1 MFTANRFVFYEDE
14 DYEKDY
20 VFIFA
25 LHSVDMF
32 YIRLCRCG
40 GRTGYRQENRKTV
53 PEENAYV
60 METAAPVEEGY
71 YMVEGSLCEMG
82 KRSIVLKTEDGQELS
97 FMLAPETIIYAGSDK
112 ELSEGETIR
121 VVFDGIKTDSQW
133 EDISV
138 IAVTV
143 IEE

>member
-1 MFTANRFVFYEDE
+1 MKKFMYLFLLCSLLICFTAGCADVAEGLVLSGE
-14 DYEKDY
+14 SGES
-20 VFIFA
+20 A
-25 LHSVDMF
+25 PTESAH
-32 YIRLCRCG
+32 
-40 GRTGYRQENRKTV
+40 
-53 PEENAYV
+53 V

-82 KRSIVLKTEDGQELS
+82 KNSIVLKTEDGQELS
-97 FMLAPETIIYAGSDK
+97 FKLAPETIIYAGGDK

-121 VVFDGIKTDSQW
+121 VVFDGTMKDSEF

>member
-1 MFTANRFVFYEDE
+1 MKKIMYLFLLCILLTCFTSGCADVAEGLAIAR
-14 DYEKDY
+14 
-20 VFIFA
+20 
-25 LHSVDMF
+25 
-32 YIRLCRCG
+32 
-40 GRTGYRQENRKTV
+40 ENGKTV

-82 KRSIVLKTEDGQELS
+82 KR
-97 FMLAPETIIYAGSDK
+97 
-112 ELSEGETIR
+112 R
-121 VVFDGIKTDSQW
+121 IKTNSQW
-133 EDISV
+133 EEISV

>member
-1 MFTANRFVFYEDE
+1 MKKIMYLFLLCILLTCFTSGCADVAEGLAIAR
-14 DYEKDY
+14 
-20 VFIFA
+20 
-25 LHSVDMF
+25 
-32 YIRLCRCG
+32 
-40 GRTGYRQENRKTV
+40 ENGKTV

-112 ELSEGETIR
+112 ELLEGETIR